1 MFVIC
6 KLDCRVLIV
15 YTLYTW
21 VTISW
26 SQLNSLL
33 VPKKK
38 KKKKKRRRKDLDLE
52 LLFFKIMFEWLAASG
67 FFFFFFFFFHIE
79 SFIRF
84 H

>member
-33 VPKKK
+33 VPQKKK
-38 KKKKKRRRKDLDLE
+38 KMKKKGLR
-52 LLFFKIMFEWLAASG
+52 FGTSVFKIMFEWLAASG
-67 FFFFFFFFFHIE
+67 FFFFFHIE